1 MDTQILAAKSLAM
14 HRGEINCLFII
25 LRPQVVSFVS
35 RDLFSYALQELLT
48 SQKPCHKYYSGA
60 ALDFWILRL
69 QRT

>member
-14 HRGEINCLFII
+14 QIGEINCLFI
-25 LRPQVVSFVS
+25 LRPQAVSCVS
-35 RDLFSYALQELLT
+35 RDLFFYALQELLP
-48 SQKPCHKYYSGA
+48 SQKPCHKCYSGA